1 MIAWIKEWSEGIVIA
16 VIIATI
22 LEILLPDNNNKKY
35 INTVIGVYILFSIIS
50 PIISKFT
57 GQNIN
62 IEDYINKNTSI
73 ATNYTMSNIELLEN
87 DSNIED
93 IYIKILKEDITNK
106 INKSGFNVD
115 SIELK
120 LDMNSESNYGEILG
134 IYLHIS
140 SLDKNKNINNVNEV
154 KIDLSENSNKKFN
167 VSEGQ
172 INQVKEVLMDTYGI
186 DKAKIYINEE

>member
-1 MIAWIKEWSEGIVIA
+1 MIAWIKDWSEGIVIA

>member
-1 MIAWIKEWSEGIVIA
+1 MIALIKDWSEGIVIA

-172 INQVKEVLMDTYGI
+172 INQLKEVLMDTYGI